1 MLQGSLRG
9 CTSWITP
16 ETLTLQFGA
25 LRSISLQPMASNIP
39 HSPAVEET
47 QEPPEAIVGCVE
59 FFLWRGERQG
69 EFNVVFGFDIF
80 LQFCGFRWFS
90 YSFAVSNRPQYSPPP
105 FVDSG
110 DLITLSFS
118 QCSDYMMYT
127 RLYANT
133 FTGHALLTIHSLHRK
148 EKLRIMTFVSPRRQ
162 YCVSSSTKQRRKI
175 DT

>member
-47 QEPPEAIVGCVE
+47 QEPLEAIVGCVE

-80 LQFCGFRWFS
+80 FCR
-90 YSFAVSNRPQYSPPP
+90 FAVLDDFPTVLRFLIDPNIPPLCRLWRFNHIVFYSV
-105 FVDSG
+105 FWLHDVYKIVCKYFYRSCF
-110 DLITLSFS
+110 INNS
-118 QCSDYMMYT
+118 Q
-127 RLYANT
+127 
-133 FTGHALLTIHSLHRK
+133 FT
-148 EKLRIMTFVSPRRQ
+148 
-162 YCVSSSTKQRRKI
+162 
-175 DT
+175 